1 MKLIGHKKA
10 KLMCGSP
17 RVFSPKDIF
26 LVFFI
31 GYFTEDIRFTET
43 PQPSGGPMQ
52 ITDDIIEELEEAILA
67 TTLSAPSAPP
77 KSSKSTG
84 LMLHSYKLSWQNLFD
99 RDYNPFS
106 W

>member
-1 MKLIGHKKA
+1 MTPIGHKKA

-17 RVFSPKDIF
+17 RVFSPKDSF

-77 KSSKSTG
+77 KSSQG
-84 LMLHSYKLSWQNLFD
+84 LILHSLSLINFLGKICLTVI
-99 RDYNPFS
+99 NPFS

>member
-1 MKLIGHKKA
+1 MWFA
-10 KLMCGSP
+10 KG
-17 RVFSPKDIF
+17 FSPKDKKDIF

-77 KSSKSTG
+77 KSSQG
-84 LMLHSYKLSWQNLFD
+84 LILHSLSLFSWQNLFD
-99 RDYNPFS
+99 RDLS
-106 W
+106 L

>member
-1 MKLIGHKKA
+1 MWFA
-10 KLMCGSP
+10 KGFFTEGQKIHFYLLL
-17 RVFSPKDIF
+17 

-77 KSSKSTG
+77 KSSQG
-84 LMLHSYKLSWQNLFD
+84 LILHSLSLFSWQNLFD
-99 RDYNPFS
+99 RD
-106 W
+106 